1 MLADILF
8 PLPTERSVESI
19 WDIIHKTIF
28 RSHTVDFSLSPEQQM
43 TQKMVRDFSQK
54 EIAPIIK
61 EHDRKQEP
69 IPWLLKRMGELGIL
83 GLPFPVKYGGAGM
96 DYISLGLACEE
107 LEAVDTHL
115 RVIMSVHVGL
125 CAMTVFQWG
134 TEEQKQ
140 KFLVPLAKG
149 EKVGCGA
156 FTEPGMGSD
165 VAAMRTSAKRDGDY
179 YVLNGEKMWISLAS
193 KADYALVTVKTDP
206 STGSGRAHSARK
218 PSEALSSFIIDLNS
232 PGVTR
237 GDIHGKLGVRAGST
251 GWISFQDV
259 KVPVENRIG
268 EEGEGFKITM
278 TGFDHGRYTVAS
290 GATGIIR
297 ACLEASVKYAKSR
310 TTFGKPIAEHQLIQ
324 EKIAKMSQDYEIARL
339 LYLQSGW
346 MQNMGER
353 NTLQTSYAK
362 KFATEA
368 SFSAA
373 TEAIQIHGA
382 YGFSDE
388 YDVERYLRNSKGA
401 MIYEG
406 SSEVQVLIQSGYAL
420 GERTDKPVRCELPAY
435 DEKEWQS

>member
-1 MLADILF
+1 M
-8 PLPTERSVESI
+8 
-19 WDIIHKTIF
+19 
-28 RSHTVDFSLSPEQQM
+28 DFSLSPEHVM
-43 TQKMVRDFSQK
+43 TQKMVRDFAQK
-54 EIAPIIK
+54 EITPVIK
-61 EHDRKQEP
+61 EYDRRQEP
-69 IPWLLKRMGELGIL
+69 IPFALKRMGELGIL
-83 GLPFPVKYGGAGM
+83 GLPFPVRYGGAGM
-96 DYISLGLACEE
+96 DYIAWGLACEE
-107 LEAVDTHL
+107 LEAVDTSL
-115 RVIMSVHVGL
+115 RVAMSVHTGL

-134 TEEQKQ
+134 SEEQKQ
-140 KFLVPLAKG
+140 QFLLPLASGQKI
-149 EKVGCGA
+149 GCGA

-165 VAAMRTSAKRDGDY
+165 VAAMRASAKREGDHY
-179 YVLNGEKMWISLAS
+179 ILNGEKMWISLAS
-193 KADYALVTVKTDP
+193 KADLGLVTVKTNP
-206 STGSGRAHSARK
+206 SSSRESD
-218 PSEALSSFIIDLNS
+218 ALTSFIVDLHS

-237 GDIHGKLGVRAGST
+237 GDIHGKLGVRAGAT
-251 GWISFQDV
+251 GWINFQDV
-259 KVPVENRIG
+259 EVPVTNRIG

-290 GATGIIR
+290 GAAGLIR
-297 ACLEASVKYAKSR
+297 ASLEASVRYAKTR

-346 MQNMGER
+346 LQNQGRR

-373 TEAIQIHGA
+373 NEAIQIHGA

-406 SSEVQVLIQSGYAL
+406 SSEVQTLIQAGYAL
-420 GERTDKPVRCELPAY
+420 GERVDRPLRCELPAY
-435 DEKEWQS
+435 DEIIWQA

>member
-1 MLADILF
+1 M
-8 PLPTERSVESI
+8 
-19 WDIIHKTIF
+19 
-28 RSHTVDFSLSPEQQM
+28 DFSLSPEHNM
-43 TQKMVRDFSQK
+43 TQKMVRDFTQK
-54 EIAPIIK
+54 EIAPVIK
-61 EHDRKQEP
+61 EYDRKQEP
-69 IPWLLKRMGELGIL
+69 IPFALKRMGELGIL
-83 GLPFPVKYGGAGM
+83 GLPFPVRYGGAGM
-96 DYISLGLACEE
+96 DYITWGLACEE
-107 LEAVDTHL
+107 LEALDTSL
-115 RVIMSVHVGL
+115 RVVMSVHTGL
-125 CAMTVFQWG
+125 CSMTIFQWG

-149 EKVGCGA
+149 EKVGCGV

-165 VAAMRTSAKRDGDY
+165 VAAMRTSAKRDGDSY
-179 YVLNGEKMWISLAS
+179 ILNGEKMWISLAS
-193 KADYALVTVKTDP
+193 KADLALVTVKTNP
-206 STGSGRAHSARK
+206 SLSK
-218 PSEALSSFIIDLNS
+218 PSEALSSFIVDLNT

-237 GDIHGKLGVRAGST
+237 GDIHGKLGVRAGAT
-251 GWISFQDV
+251 GWINFQDV
-259 KVPVENRIG
+259 KVPIENRIG

-297 ACLEASVKYAKSR
+297 AALEASVKYAKTR

-324 EKIAKMSQDYEIARL
+324 EKIARMSQDYEIARL
-339 LYLQSGW
+339 LYLQAGW
-346 MQNMGER
+346 MQNMGLR

-388 YDVERYLRNSKGA
+388 FDVERYLRNSKGA

-406 SSEVQVLIQSGYAL
+406 SSEIQTLIQAGYTL
-420 GERTDKPVRCELPAY
+420 GERTDRPLRCELPAY
-435 DEKEWQS
+435 DEAFWHG